1 MKRKSNGPLN
11 TPEQEIIDYYQSQ
24 QLSSD
29 RLYAILDDTRASSR
43 NRVLVFA
50 FAASLFMMSAAAMIH
65 QNILASQRTDMVLRE
80 AALNHSSKLQMD
92 SDAESLTEL
101 QDELG
106 ELPFEIKMPASAL
119 PGKLAMV
126 GGRYCTISGKL
137 AAHIKFS
144 DPETE
149 QQYSLF
155 LAPSE
160 GNLKSINGPAVD
172 VSGVDVKLWQENDVV
187 YVLAANN
194 GVSL

>member
-1 MKRKSNGPLN
+1 MWNERRCID
-11 TPEQEIIDYYQSQ
+11 QEIIDYYQSQ
-24 QLSSD
+24 QISSD
-29 RLYAILDDTRASSR
+29 RLHAILDDTQTSSR
-43 NRVLVFA
+43 NRTLA
-50 FAASLFMMSAAAMIH
+50 LALAASLLLVSVAAMMH
-65 QNILASQRTDMVLRE
+65 QNILASQRTNMVLRE

-92 SDAESLTEL
+92 AEAGSLAEL
-101 QDELG
+101 QNELG
-106 ELPFEIKMPASAL
+106 ELPFEIKMPDSEVF
-119 PGKLAMV
+119 GKLAMV

-144 DPETE
+144 NPETE

-160 GNLKSINGPAVD
+160 GNLKPIDGPAVD

-187 YVLAANN
+187 YVFAANK